1 MRCKWDLDE
10 LESIFGYLNFKVSGL
25 NCKDLRSFFIDEYIL
40 IVIVKC
46 ILLIIVFD

>member
-1 MRCKWDLDE
+1 MKCKLDLDE

-25 NCKDLRSFFIDEYIL
+25 NYKDLRSFFIDERML
-40 IVIVKC
+40 IEIVKC